1 MAKNT
6 GLGGG
11 DTRRTAG
18 TDLTKTSEGLVNR
31 VLSDPALFPDTFVA
45 WLPKAL
51 YGNVN
56 FQVLKPQLPVIEN
69 PHLVGVTGQ
78 IAFGGTW
85 VNFGGANEP
94 ARYWIDY
101 MGIVHLG
108 GIVKSGV
115 IGTGNPIFTLPAG
128 YRPEYAHLFAV
139 PSNGAFGVCTVNPIS
154 GTVEATVGN
163 NTYFSLSGITFRQYA

>member
-18 TDLTKTSEGLVNR
+18 PDLTKTSEGLVNR

-45 WLPKAL
+45 WLPKVL

-56 FQVLKPQLPVIEN
+56 FQVLRAQLPVIEN
-69 PHLVGVTGQ
+69 PHLVGNTGQ

-85 VNFGGANEP
+85 VNFGGQNEP

-108 GIVKSGV
+108 GIVKTGV
-115 IGTGNPIFTLPAG
+115 ITTTIFTLPAG
-128 YRPEYAHLFAV
+128 YRPQYTMIYAVA
-139 PSNGAFGVCTVNPIS
+139 SNGVFGVCTINPD
-154 GTVEATVGN
+154 GTVVATAGN
-163 NTYFSLSGITFRQYA
+163 NTYFSLSGITLRQYA